1 VYLLEY
7 QAKEVIKSAGIPVPM
22 GEIAFTPKDVV
33 QAAERIGP
41 CFIKAQ
47 VKAGGRWKA
56 GLIGP
61 ADSPEAAGRVA
72 QEILGVV
79 HEAETVT
86 RVLVEERLDITRE
99 IYLGIILDFSKAR
112 PIALASLR
120 GGVNIEDVAG
130 SDPNALVRMDMD
142 PLERAVPES
151 RWTQFWNRVGLGGK
165 LIFEAGAVAARAL
178 ELFYRTDAL
187 TLEINPLA
195 VTRSGSVFAADVKL
209 IVDDAAMFR
218 HEKLKPYQE
227 SEEGSLEAE
236 ASEIGVI
243 YVPLDPQGTVGVIA
257 GGAGLSMATID
268 AIADA
273 KMRPSAF
280 LDLGGGIS
288 ETGMAESMRIML
300 RTGNLEGVLVNVF
313 GGINNCKVLATGLA
327 RVYENIGSDVSLVV
341 KMRGHSQEEGWQILE
356 RLGIQ
361 VVKQGT
367 TDEAVRLLVDKM
379 SLKRGSSV
387 N

>member
-1 VYLLEY
+1 MYLLEY

-22 GEIAFTPKDVV
+22 GQIASTPKDVV

-56 GLIGP
+56 GLIRR
-61 ADSPEAAGRVA
+61 ADSPEAAERVA
-72 QEILGVV
+72 QEILGAV
-79 HEAETVT
+79 HEAETVS

-99 IYLGIILDFSKAR
+99 MYLGIILDFSKAH

-120 GGVNIEDVAG
+120 GGVNIEEVAG
-130 SDPNALVRMDMD
+130 SDPNALVRMDID
-142 PLERAVPES
+142 PLDGLVPES
-151 RWTQFWNRVGLGGK
+151 RWTKFWNRVGLGGK
-165 LIFEAGAVAARAL
+165 QMLEARAVAARSL
-178 ELFYRTDAL
+178 EVFYRTDAL
-187 TLEINPLA
+187 TLEVNPLA

-218 HEKLKPYQE
+218 HEELKPYLE
-227 SEEGSLEAE
+227 WEEGSLEAE
-236 ASEIGVI
+236 ASEIGVT
-243 YVPLDPQGTVGVIA
+243 YVPLDPEGTVGIIA

-268 AIADA
+268 AIADTKVA
-273 KMRPSAF
+273 PSAF

-288 ETGMAESMRIML
+288 ETGMAKSIRIML

-313 GGINNCKVLATGLA
+313 GGINNCKVLARGIA
-327 RVYENIGSDVSLVV
+327 RVYENIGSDVSFVV

-356 RLGIQ
+356 RLGIH

-367 TDEAVRLLVDKM
+367 TDDAVRVLVDKM
-379 SLKRGSSV
+379 SSKRGSSV

>member
-1 VYLLEY
+1 MYLLEY
-7 QAKEVIKSAGIPVPM
+7 QAKEVMKWAGIPVPT
-22 GEIAFTPKDVV
+22 GEIAFTRKDVV

-56 GLIGP
+56 GLIRP

-72 QEILGVV
+72 QEILGTV
-79 HEAETVT
+79 HEAETIT

-99 IYLGIILDFSKAR
+99 MYLGIILDFSKAH
-112 PIALASLR
+112 PIALASLM
-120 GGVNIEDVAG
+120 GGVDVEEMAQ
-130 SDPNALVRMDMD
+130 SDPNALVKMDID
-142 PLERAVPES
+142 PLEGVVPES
-151 RWTQFWNRVGLGGK
+151 RWTQFWNRVGLAGK
-165 LIFEAGAVAARAL
+165 QNVEARAVAARL
-178 ELFYRTDAL
+178 LDLFYRTDAL

-218 HEKLKPYQE
+218 HEELEPYQE

-236 ASEIGVI
+236 AVEIGVT
-243 YVPLDPQGTVGVIA
+243 YVPLDHEGTVGIIA

-268 AIADA
+268 AIVDA
-273 KMRPSAF
+273 KVTPSAF

-288 ETGMAESMRIML
+288 ETGMAESIRIML
-300 RTGNLEGVLVNVF
+300 RTGNLEGILVNVF
-313 GGINNCKVLATGLA
+313 GGINNCEVLARGIA
-327 RVYENIGSDVSLVV
+327 RVYKDIGPEVSLVV
-341 KMRGHSQEEGWQILE
+341 KMRGHSQEEGWRILDE
-356 RLGIQ
+356 LGIH

-367 TDEAVRLLVDKM
+367 TDDAVRVLVDKM
-379 SLKRGSSV
+379 SSKRRVSV

>member
-1 VYLLEY
+1 MYLLEY
-7 QAKEVIKSAGIPVPM
+7 QAKELIKSAGIPVPT
-22 GEIAFTPKDVV
+22 GEVAFTPKEVI

-41 CFIKAQ
+41 CVIKAQ
-47 VKAGGRWKA
+47 IRAGGRWKA
-56 GLIGP
+56 GLIRP

-72 QEILGVV
+72 KEILGAV
-79 HEAETVT
+79 HQAETVT
-86 RVLVEERLDITRE
+86 QVLVEERLDISRE
-99 IYLGIILDFSKAR
+99 MYLAIILDFSKAR

-120 GGVNIEDVAG
+120 GGVNIEDVAR
-130 SDPNALVRMDMD
+130 SDPKALLRKDID
-142 PLERAVPES
+142 PLEGGLPEH
-151 RWTQFWNRVGLGGK
+151 RWGEFWRLVGLDEI
-165 LIFEAGAVAARAL
+165 LILEAGAFSAKLL

-187 TLEINPLA
+187 TLEVNPLA
-195 VTRSGSVFAADVKL
+195 VTKTGSLIAADVKL

-218 HEKLKPYQE
+218 HEELRAYQE
-227 SEEGSLEAE
+227 REGGTLEAE
-236 ASEIGVI
+236 ASQIGVT
-243 YVPLDPQGTVGVIA
+243 YVSLDPTGAVGIIA

-273 KMRPSAF
+273 RLTPSAF

-288 ETGMAESMRIML
+288 ETGMAQSIRIML

-313 GGINNCKVLATGLA
+313 GGINNCKVLAKGIA
-327 RVYENIGSDVSLVV
+327 RVYEDISAEVNLVV

-356 RLGIQ
+356 RLGIH

-367 TDEAVRLLVDKM
+367 TDDAVRVLVDKV
-379 SLKRGSSV
+379 SSKRRASV

>member
-1 VYLLEY
+1 MYLLEY
-7 QAKEVIKSAGIPVPM
+7 QAKELIKSAGIPVPM

-33 QAAERIGP
+33 QVAERIGP
-41 CFIKAQ
+41 CFVKAQ
-47 VKAGGRWKA
+47 VKAGGRWEA
-56 GLIGP
+56 GLIRP

-79 HEAETVT
+79 HEAETVK

-99 IYLGIILDFSKAR
+99 IYLGIILDFSKAH

-120 GGVNIEDVAG
+120 GGVNIEKVAG
-130 SDPNALVRMDMD
+130 SDPNALVRMDID
-142 PLERAVPES
+142 PLDGLVPET
-151 RWTQFWNRVGLGGK
+151 RWTKFWKRVGLGEEQI
-165 LIFEAGAVAARAL
+165 LEAGGVAARSL

-187 TLEINPLA
+187 TLEVNPLA
-195 VTRSGSVFAADVKL
+195 VTRSGSVIAADVKL

-218 HEKLKPYQE
+218 HEELKPYQE
-227 SEEGSLEAE
+227 WEEGSLEAE
-236 ASEIGVI
+236 ASEIGVT
-243 YVPLDPQGTVGVIA
+243 YVPLDPEGTVGIIA

-268 AIADA
+268 AIADTKVA
-273 KMRPSAF
+273 PSAF

-288 ETGMAESMRIML
+288 ETAMAKSIRIML

-313 GGINNCKVLATGLA
+313 GGINNCKVLGRGIA
-327 RVYENIGSDVSLVV
+327 RVYENIGSDVSFVV

-356 RLGIQ
+356 RLGIN

-367 TDEAVRLLVDKM
+367 TDDAVRVLVDKI
-379 SLKRGSSV
+379 SSKRGSSV